1 MSRGISGFGVIILI
15 IILLVVGYAGYQ
27 IAGVHF
33 KYGSLNE
40 KVETTVRI
48 GPLQNDDMIR
58 EELSKV
64 AGEMKIVLTPEN
76 IWIDR
81 SIPDSFRIYIE
92 YTDSSNIFGVF
103 TYNRKF
109 VVDQA
114 APIQINY

>member
-1 MSRGISGFGVIILI
+1 MSRGISGFSIIFLI
-15 IILLVVGYAGYQ
+15 IVLLVVGYVGYQ

-48 GPLQNDDMIR
+48 GPLQNDNMIR

-64 AGEMKIVLTPEN
+64 AGDLKIVLAPED

-92 YTDSSNIFGVF
+92 YRDSSDIFGVF
-103 TYNRKF
+103 TYSRRF
-109 VVDQA
+109 VIDQA
-114 APIQINY
+114 APIQLNY

>member
-1 MSRGISGFGVIILI
+1 MSRGISGFGIILLI
-15 IILLVVGYAGYQ
+15 IVLLVVGYAGYK

-48 GPLQNDDMIR
+48 GPLQSDNMIR
-58 EELSKV
+58 EELSRV
-64 AGEMKIVLTPEN
+64 AGDLKIVLPPDD

-81 SIPDSFRIYIE
+81 SIPDSFRIYME
-92 YTDSSNIFGVF
+92 YRDSSDIFGIF

-109 VVDQA
+109 VIDQV
-114 APIQINY
+114 APIQLNY